1 MTKTNLDCLG
11 LERGDVTRVI
21 VCCDGLDPEYL
32 AETETPGW
40 RTIADEGRSGV
51 CEGVVPSVTNVNNVS
66 IVTGS
71 YPGVHGITA
80 NTYYDP
86 ERDERVYM
94 EDPSFIRCPTRLQLA
109 ADRGDSVGAL
119 VAKDKLR
126 RMVGQGCD
134 LAASAEAPPAW
145 LTDEVGP
152 APDIYS
158 GQASPWLFE
167 AATHVLE
174 TRDLD
179 WLYVSTTD
187 VIPHKFGPTEAR
199 ATEWVAEIDDG
210 LAAMHRRAHDIVATA
225 DHGMND
231 KTHAIDPERL
241 LTAAGIDA
249 TVIRLIRDKH
259 VYHHQNLGG
268 AAYVY
273 VHDGTVDDARQR
285 LAGVAGIEL
294 VLERAEAVDRFTL
307 PPDRIGDLMILGDE
321 HVVFGP
327 LEEDD
332 HAEVSLRSHGSHHER
347 HVPYTASRDVALEAN
362 IDAFGA
368 LE

>member
-1 MTKTNLDCLG
+1 M
-11 LERGDVTRVI
+11 TRVI

-32 AETETPGW
+32 SATDTPGW
-40 RTIADEGRSGV
+40 DTIADTGRSGE

-71 YPGVHGITA
+71 YPETHGITT

-86 ERDERVYM
+86 ERDERIYM
-94 EDPSFIRCPTRLQLA
+94 EDPSYIRCPTKLELA
-109 ADRGDSVGAL
+109 AERGEAVGAL
-119 VAKDKLR
+119 VAKDKLK
-126 RMVGQGCD
+126 RMVGQGCTI
-134 LAASAEAPPAW
+134 AASAEDPPAW
-145 LTDEVGP
+145 LENAVGD

-158 GQASPWLFE
+158 GEASPWLLE
-167 AATHVLE
+167 AAVHVLD

-187 VIPHKFGPTEAR
+187 VIPHKFGPTEERAIEWVTDLDAGLAALNDR
-199 ATEWVAEIDDG
+199 ATELI
-210 LAAMHRRAHDIVATA
+210 ATA

-231 KTHAIDPERL
+231 KTHAIDPERIL
-241 LTAAGIDA
+241 SNEGIDA

-273 VHDGTVDDARQR
+273 VHDGQVGKAADR
-285 LAGVAGIEL
+285 LTTTGGIEL
-294 VLERAEAVDRFTL
+294 VLSRDEAIDRFRL
-307 PPDRIGDLMILGDE
+307 PPDRIGDLMLLGEE
-321 HVVFGP
+321 HAVFGP
-327 LEEDD
+327 LEDD
-332 HAEVSLRSHGSHHER
+332 TDSEVSLRSHGSHHER
-347 HVPYTASRDVALEAN
+347 LVPYTSSRDVVLEAN